1 MEGNQMYIEIDNHRV
16 RRHDKLNFAVEKKKG
31 EEWSHVGWYS
41 FFDAA
46 LTGLLQYL
54 IEDKLPQNAEEW
66 ATIAE
71 EPSKHKKWKEYL
83 KRFQGDT
90 EKANGTFRSAFEM
103 LFVIDVIQEAK
114 DEIMEAV
121 K

>member
-1 MEGNQMYIEIDNHRV
+1 MYIEIDNHRV
-16 RRHDKLNFAVEKKKG
+16 RRHDKMNFAIEQKKG
-31 EEWSHVGWYS
+31 ETWQHIGWYS

-46 LTGLLQYL
+46 LLGLLQYL

-71 EPSKHKKWKEYL
+71 EPSKHKKWLKYL

-90 EKANGTFRSAFEM
+90 EKVNGTFRSAFEM

-114 DEIMEAV
+114 DEIIEAV

>member
-1 MEGNQMYIEIDNHRV
+1 MYIEIDNHRV
-16 RRHDKLNFAVEKKKG
+16 RRHDKMNFAIEQKKG
-31 EEWSHVGWYS
+31 ETWQHIGWYS

-83 KRFQGDT
+83 RRFQGDAD
-90 EKANGTFRSAFEM
+90 KVNGTFRSAFEM

-114 DEIMEAV
+114 DEIIEAV